1 VLPQRVKRLRKIF
14 FGVFYADRLSPGID
28 YTERRK
34 TKRKRIR
41 PESKFIRIFLK
52 ESFHKEEKV

>member
-1 VLPQRVKRLRKIF
+1 
-14 FGVFYADRLSPGID
+14 VFYADRLSPGID

-52 ESFHKEEKV
+52 ESFHREEKV